1 MPFERYL
8 RRAPRTV
15 HIPSLKMAQA
25 KLMLYECY
33 EKKIAAD
40 LVDDRV
46 RSAVPLR
53 VLPAWKC
60 GRSLSGYLVYQNNVP
75 REPMPKFMFN
85 FFMQKYGLHSLS
97 HGYLFALVRL
107 LKLNDGLDKQKSLR
121 MHLFSMAAG
130 LHEKSG
136 AGYTVLLM
144 DVMLNLLKALV
155 PKFSATKYANHK
167 YARRE
172 RCCALPARCGHTCD
186 RGRERRCFVTFNLAN
201 DVVDEVFP
209 QRRIP
214 FNVLDKLELP
224 RGMLTRTGVGV
235 WGLDLECRD
244 RIP

>member
-46 RSAVPLR
+46 RSVPLAPCFAG
-53 VLPAWKC
+53 LEC

-167 YARRE
+167 YASVGVV
-172 RCCALPARCGHTCD
+172 ARCQH
-186 RGRERRCFVTFNLAN
+186 
-201 DVVDEVFP
+201 VV
-209 QRRIP
+209 
-214 FNVLDKLELP
+214 
-224 RGMLTRTGVGV
+224 LTRVIAAGNVDALSLSTSPTTWLMKCSRSAVSRSTCWTSWSCHAV
-235 WGLDLECRD
+235 C
-244 RIP
+244 